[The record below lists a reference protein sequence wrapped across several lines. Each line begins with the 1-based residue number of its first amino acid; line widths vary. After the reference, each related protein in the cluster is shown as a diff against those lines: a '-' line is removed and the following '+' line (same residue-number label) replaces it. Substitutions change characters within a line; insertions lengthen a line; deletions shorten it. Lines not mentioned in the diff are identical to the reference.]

1 MPGRFRGD
9 VFHSRDYASPGRFAG
24 KRVVVVG
31 AGETAFDVAH
41 GAASAG
47 ARAVTMSTRRG
58 FVSVPASF
66 GEGVAPLDCIIA
78 NAGTHCWESAWAR
91 RVGLHWWITTKFQ
104 RLGMLILG
112 GSSTG
117 WNQWVGEPLAPVWNV
132 EVRDGEAGIGPD
144 TLAVLIDE
152 PRAGI
157 LEGFA
162 LTSGQ
167 LPNALLSRAGN
178 R

>member
-1 MPGRFRGD
+1 M
-9 VFHSRDYASPGRFAG
+9 
-24 KRVVVVG
+24 RV
-31 AGETAFDVAH
+31 
-41 GAASAG
+41 
-47 ARAVTMSTRRG
+47 
-58 FVSVPASF
+58 
-66 GEGVAPLDCIIA
+66 
-78 NAGTHCWESAWAR
+78 R
-91 RVGLHWWITTKFQ
+91 RVCLVVEALVV
-104 RLGMLILG
+104 RVG
-112 GSSTG
+112 GIEKEAVSS

-144 TLAVLIDE
+144 ALAVLIDE